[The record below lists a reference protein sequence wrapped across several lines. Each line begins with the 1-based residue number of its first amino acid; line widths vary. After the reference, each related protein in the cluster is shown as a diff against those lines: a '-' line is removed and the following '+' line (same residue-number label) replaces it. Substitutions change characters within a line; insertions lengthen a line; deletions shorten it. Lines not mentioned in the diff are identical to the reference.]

1 MDWDCKTVDVYTHEE
16 DGHEEVIWNVHWR
29 VSKEDGDYMG
39 SSYGT
44 QSLNTEDIQNFKPF
58 DEVTSAMIEGWVQD
72 AMGEEAVT
80 ALEASLDS
88 QIEDE
93 KNPSSVTKTLEN

>member
-1 MDWDCKTVDVYTHEE
+1 MDWDCKTVDVYTHEQ

-29 VSKEDGDYMG
+29 VSKEDGDYKG
-39 SSYGT
+39 SAYGT
-44 QSLNTEDIQNFKPF
+44 QSLNTEDIQDFKPF
-58 DEVTSAMIEGWVQD
+58 DEVTSAMIEGCVQD

-80 ALEASLDS
+80 ALEASLDN

>member
-1 MDWDCKTVDVYTHEE
+1 MDWNCKTVDVYTHEQ

-29 VSKEDGDYMG
+29 VTKDDGYYVA

-44 QSLNTEDIQNFKPF
+44 QSLNTDDIQKFKPF
-58 DEVTSAMIEGWVQD
+58 DEVTSAMIEGWVKD
-72 AMGEEAVT
+72 SMGEEAVT

-88 QIEDE
+88 QIENE
-93 KNPSSVTKTLEN
+93 KNPSSVTKTLES

>member
-1 MDWDCKTVDVYTHEE
+1 MDWNCKTVDVYTHEQ

-44 QSLNTEDIQNFKPF
+44 QSLNTEDIQDFKPF
-58 DEVTSAMIEGWVQD
+58 DEVTSAMIEGWVKD

-80 ALEASLDS
+80 ALEASLDNE
-88 QIEDE
+88 IEDE

>member
-29 VSKEDGDYMG
+29 VSKEDGDYVG

-58 DEVTSAMIEGWVQD
+58 DEVTSAMIEGWVKD
-72 AMGEEAVT
+72 SMGEEAVT

>member
-1 MDWDCKTVDVYTHEE
+1 MDWNCKTVDVYTHEQ
-16 DGHEEVIWNVHWR
+16 DGHEEVIFNVHWS
-29 VSKEDGDYMG
+29 VSKEDGDYAA

-44 QSLNTEDIQNFKPF
+44 QSLNTDDIQKFKPF
-58 DEVTSAMIEGWVQD
+58 DEVTSAMIESWVKD

-80 ALEASLDS
+80 ALEKSLDS

-93 KNPSSVTKTLEN
+93 KNPSSVTKTLQS

>member
-1 MDWDCKTVDVYTHEE
+1 MDWNCKTVDVYTHEQ

-29 VSKEDGDYMG
+29 VSKEDGDYKG

-44 QSLNTEDIQNFKPF
+44 QSLNTEDIQDFKPF
-58 DEVTSAMIEGWVQD
+58 DEVTSAMIEGWVKD
-72 AMGEEAVT
+72 SMGEEAVT

-93 KNPSSVTKTLEN
+93 KNPTSVTKTIEN

>member
-1 MDWDCKTVDVYTHEE
+1 
-16 DGHEEVIWNVHWR
+16 
-29 VSKEDGDYMG
+29 MG

-44 QSLNTEDIQNFKPF
+44 QSLNTEDIQDFKPF
-58 DEVTSAMIEGWVQD
+58 DEVTSAMIEGWVKD

-80 ALEASLDS
+80 ALEASLDNE
-88 QIEDE
+88 IEDE

>member
-1 MDWDCKTVDVYTHEE
+1 MDWDCKTVDVYTHEQ
-16 DGHEEVIWNVHWR
+16 DGHEEVIYNVHWR
-29 VSKEDGDYMG
+29 VKKEDGDYVG

-58 DEVTSAMIEGWVQD
+58 DEVTSAMIEGWVKD
-72 AMGEEAVT
+72 SMGEEAV
-80 ALEASLDS
+80 ANLAASLDS

>member
-1 MDWDCKTVDVYTHEE
+1 MDWDCKTVDVYTHEQ

-29 VSKEDGDYMG
+29 VSKEDGDYVG

-44 QSLNTEDIQNFKPF
+44 QSLNTDDIKDFKPF

-88 QIEDE
+88 QIENE

>member
-1 MDWDCKTVDVYTHEE
+1 
-16 DGHEEVIWNVHWR
+16 
-29 VSKEDGDYMG
+29 
-39 SSYGT
+39 
-44 QSLNTEDIQNFKPF
+44 
-58 DEVTSAMIEGWVQD
+58 MIEGWVKD

-93 KNPSSVTKTLEN
+93 KNPTSVTKTIEN

>member
-1 MDWDCKTVDVYTHEE
+1 MA
-16 DGHEEVIWNVHWR
+16 
-29 VSKEDGDYMG
+29 VSKEDGDYVA

-44 QSLNTEDIQNFKPF
+44 QSLNTEDIQDFKPF
-58 DEVTSAMIEGWVQD
+58 DEVTSVMIEGWVQD

-93 KNPSSVTKTLEN
+93 KNPTSVTKTIEN

>member
-1 MDWDCKTVDVYTHEE
+1 MDWDCKTVDVYTHEQ
-16 DGHEEVIWNVHWR
+16 DGHEEVIYNVHWR
-29 VSKEDGDYMG
+29 VKKEDEDYVG
-39 SSYGT
+39 SAYGT
-44 QSLNTEDIQNFKPF
+44 QSLNTADIQDFKPF
-58 DEVTSAMIEGWVQD
+58 DEVTSAIIEGWVKD